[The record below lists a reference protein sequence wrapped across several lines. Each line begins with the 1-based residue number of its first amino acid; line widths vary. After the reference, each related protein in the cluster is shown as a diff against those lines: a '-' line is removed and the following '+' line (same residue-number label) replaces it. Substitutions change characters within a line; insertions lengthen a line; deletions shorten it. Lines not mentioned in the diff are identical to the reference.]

1 MFPRFLAMLTVGG
14 SIASAAG
21 AIDFSRDIQPILS
34 ENCYHCHGPDAKARK
49 AELRLDQREG
59 AMRTQDGVTVVKPGD
74 SKASE
79 LIARIFTSD
88 ADDVMPPVKSNR
100 VLTVAQKELL
110 SRWVDEGAKWG
121 EHWAFVAPKRP
132 GVPTIADFGLLIADW
147 KKREPQRAEQI
158 SNQQSANR
166 NWPRNPIDAFI
177 LQRLLAEGLA
187 PSREAPPEKLCR
199 RLHLD
204 LTGLPPT
211 PEELDA
217 FLQSAIRNPQSAIEA
232 LVDRLLAS
240 PRYGERMVW
249 EWLEAAR
256 YADTNGYQGDPT
268 RAMWYW
274 RDWAIGAFN
283 ANMPFDQFTI
293 EQLAGDL
300 LPEPDEGGNQE
311 AKKNTFM
318 ASWFPASK
326 TSQLIATGFHRNHM
340 INGEGGRIAEESRV
354 DYVQDR
360 VETTGTVWLGLTFNC
375 CRCHDHKFDPISQR
389 EYYQLSAYFNS
400 IDESGANDAGGLAKP
415 VLSLATPEQEKK
427 IVALQTAE
435 TAANKER
442 DGLEKQLRAEQPGW
456 EKDIRG
462 DKAQLA
468 EIEWHVITPEE
479 VSSEHG
485 ATLTKQ
491 PDGSVLVSGA
501 NPDTDDLVITA
512 TTLLRAPTAIRL
524 EVLPDDSLAEHGP
537 GRAPNGSWVL
547 SEFKML
553 GEGKQIDLAAVR
565 ADFEQPGWPLANA
578 LDGKDDTGWGAWP
591 HVGKPHEAVFEI
603 KTSIAVRSSFDF
615 RQDLMLSFRL
625 QFRSQFKQHSIG
637 KFRLSITNSP
647 KVLLRPLPEDV
658 KAALA
663 VDAAKRDAA
672 QKKALDD
679 FHLGSEPRLIA
690 AKKKAD
696 DAKATREKA
705 ERAAPRTMVMRER
718 PEPRETFILV
728 KGAYN
733 QYADKVAHGV
743 PAKLPPLPA
752 DAPKNRLALARWL
765 VAPENP
771 LAARVTV
778 NRLWQQFF
786 GTGIV
791 KTADNFGLQSDA
803 PSHPELLDWLAV
815 EFRESGWDVKRMVRL
830 IVTSATYRQSS
841 VISNQSG
848 KVIGNQLGGADGAL
862 ITLSLMTD
870 DSLHERDPENRLL
883 ARGPR
888 HRLPSWML
896 RDQALAASGLL
907 VENVGGAP
915 VKTYQPPGVWE
926 DATFGQIKFAQDHGE
941 ALYRRSLYIFWRR
954 IVAPTVFFD
963 VANRQGCAV
972 KTGRTNTPLHALITM
987 NDITFVEA
995 ARALAQRTLLAPGD
1009 DAARI
1014 AMMFRRCTARPPT
1027 GEESRVLLERL
1038 RTLRETYRQDED
1050 AARKLLAVGE
1060 SKPDASLPAVELAAW
1075 TGLASIALN
1084 LDETLSNE

>member
-1 MFPRFLAMLTVGG
+1 MLPRFAILFAATT
-14 SIASAAG
+14 SFAFAG

-49 AELRLDQREG
+49 AELRLDTKEG
-59 AMRTQDGVTVVKPGD
+59 AFRTQDGVTVVKPGD
-74 SKASE
+74 SKGSE
-79 LIARIFTSD
+79 LIARIFTKD
-88 ADDVMPPVKSNR
+88 EDDVMPPVKSNR
-100 VLTVAQKELL
+100 TLTAAQKELL
-110 SRWVDEGAKWG
+110 RRWVDDGAKWG
-121 EHWAFVAPKRP
+121 EHWAFVAPVRP
-132 GVPTIADFGLLIADW
+132 VAALVKARADLAAMHPPPELA
-147 KKREPQRAEQI
+147 RAFT
-158 SNQQSANR
+158 SAATSA
-166 NWPRNPIDAFI
+166 IDAFI
-177 LQRLLAEGLA
+177 LKKLADEKLM
-187 PSREAPPEKLCR
+187 PSPEAPREKLLR
-199 RLHLD
+199 RVTLD

-217 FLQSAIRNPQSAIEA
+217 FLADQSPDAYERA
-232 LVDRLLAS
+232 VDRLLAS

-268 RAMWYW
+268 RSMWYW

-283 ANMPFDQFTI
+283 ANMPFDQFTV

-300 LPEPDEGGNQE
+300 LPEPKQE
-311 AKKNTFM
+311 
-318 ASWFPASK
+318 
-326 TSQLIATGFHRNHM
+326 QLIATGFHRNHM

-400 IDESGANDAGGLAKP
+400 IEESGANDAGGLAKP

-427 IVALQTAE
+427 IAMLKTAE

-442 DGLEKQLRAEQPGW
+442 DGLEKQLRAEQPAW

-468 EIEWHVITPEE
+468 EIEWHVITPGE
-479 VSSEHG
+479 VSSEKG
-485 ATLTKQ
+485 ATLVKQ
-491 PDGSVLVSGA
+491 PDGSVLVSGT
-501 NPDTDDLVITA
+501 NPDTDDFVITA
-512 TTLLRAPTAIRL
+512 TTPLRAPTAIRL

-547 SEFKML
+547 SEFQML
-553 GEGKQIDLAAVR
+553 GEGKQVELAAVR
-565 ADFEQPGWPLANA
+565 ADFDQPGWPLVNA
-578 LDGKDDTGWGAWP
+578 IDGKDDTGWGAWP
-591 HVGKPHEAVFEI
+591 HVGKPHEAIFEM
-603 KTSIAVRSSFDF
+603 KTQFAVRSSFDF

-625 QFRSQFKQHSIG
+625 QFRSQFKQHTIG

-647 KVLLRPLPEDV
+647 KVLLRPVPDDV

-672 QKKALDD
+672 QKKTLDD

-690 AKKKAD
+690 AKKKAEA
-696 DAKATREKA
+696 AKAKREKA
-705 ERAAPRTMVMRER
+705 ERETPRTMVMRER
-718 PEPRETFILV
+718 AEPRETFILV

-733 QYADKVAHGV
+733 QYADKVTHGV

-752 DAPKNRLALARWL
+752 DEPKNRLALARWL

-771 LAARVTV
+771 LTARVTV

-830 IVTSATYRQSS
+830 FVTSATYRQSS
-841 VISNQSG
+841 VISKRVISNQSG
-848 KVIGNQLGGADGAL
+848 GTGAL
-862 ITLSLMTD
+862 ITPSLMTD
-870 DSLHERDPENRLL
+870 YSLHERDPENRLL

-896 RDQALAASGLL
+896 RDQALAVSGLL
-907 VENVGGAP
+907 VEKTGGPP
-915 VKTYQPPGVWE
+915 VKVYQPPGVWE
-926 DATFGQIKFAQDHGE
+926 DATFGQIKFKQDHGE

-995 ARALAQRTLLAPGD
+995 ARTLAQRTLHAPGD

-1014 AMMFRRCTARPPT
+1014 AVMFRRCTSRQPDE
-1027 GEESRVLLERL
+1027 GELRVLLERL
-1038 RTLRETYRQDED
+1038 RSLRETYEQDAD
-1050 AARKLLAVGE
+1050 AAQKLLAVGE
-1060 SKPDASLPAVELAAW
+1060 SKPDVSLPATELAAW
-1075 TGLASIALN
+1075 TGIASVTLN
-1084 LDETLSNE
+1084 LDESLSSE